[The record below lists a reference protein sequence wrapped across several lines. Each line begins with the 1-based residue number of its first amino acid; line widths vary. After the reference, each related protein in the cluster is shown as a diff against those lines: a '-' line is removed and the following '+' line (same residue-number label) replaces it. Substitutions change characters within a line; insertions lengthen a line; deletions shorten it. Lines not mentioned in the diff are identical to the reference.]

1 MRRRT
6 RPRAK
11 PLDIGTIVRKVL
23 DEDLEAA
30 RRTDV
35 VARVARA
42 ATWAALS
49 EAGAVA
55 AEARPGAPGAAPT
68 GGPRERLRAA

>member
-1 MRRRT
+1 MTELARQACAGDGSIELARGVKLFEEVFRRLSLAAMRRRT

-11 PLDIGTIVRKVL
+11 PLDISAIVRKVL

-35 VARVARA
+35 
-42 ATWAALS
+42 
-49 EAGAVA
+49 
-55 AEARPGAPGAAPT
+55 
-68 GGPRERLRAA
+68 